1 METTLQTKS
10 LDHLGLISGMYDEL
24 GLGTGIDALVQS
36 GTTRRDVSIGTL
48 CKALVLNGL
57 GFVQRTLYMVSSF
70 FEGKPIEI
78 LLGEGVG
85 GHPVEASQLNDSVLG
100 RALDDLHAYGCTRL
114 FSQLTPLICEQLDL
128 VPRFVHMDSTDFHL
142 DGQYNAEHP
151 PEEDSQLLHLT
162 KGYSRDHRP
171 DLNQVV
177 LNLIT
182 DNQAGIPLHMEALD
196 GNSNDKISFRETIA
210 TYVGQLQTVTGF
222 TYLVT
227 DSAGYTQETIAAY
240 SEQVYWISRVP
251 ETLSACQALIASSEG
266 LQPLTAGYHYRTIY
280 TEQSGVKQ
288 RWVLVFSE
296 EAYQREVK
304 TLKKTYQKRSFTEY
318 KAFLKLSKQP
328 FSCELDAL
336 KTLDKFAKQCGYLQI
351 NTLPCEQKL
360 YYAAKGRPAQDSQ
373 PAGYHYYMRADVS
386 CRLEDYQ
393 SSAHRKGKLVIATNE
408 LDQEKL
414 PDVEVLL
421 AYKGQA
427 KVERGFRFLKDPQF
441 VASSLF
447 VKKPERVEALLF
459 IMTLCLTVYA
469 ALEYKLRLQLKQQQ
483 ENLPNQLGKP
493 TQNPTMRWVFALF
506 TGIHILYGMPEA
518 EIVVLNLKPIHNK
531 VLTLMGDTYKKCYF
545 PSG

>member
-10 LDHLGLISGMYDEL
+10 LDHLGLVSEMYDEL
-24 GLGTGIDALVQS
+24 GIGARIDALVQS
-36 GTTRRDVSIGTL
+36 ETTRRDVSIGIL

-57 GFVQRTLYMVSSF
+57 GFTQRTLYMVSSF
-70 FEGKPIEI
+70 FAGKPIEV
-78 LLGEGVG
+78 LLGAG
-85 GHPVEASQLNDSVLG
+85 VEATQLNDSVLG
-100 RALDDLHAYGCTRL
+100 RALDDLHAYGCTKL
-114 FSQLTPLICEQLDL
+114 FSELTPLICERLAL
-128 VPRFVHMDSTDFHL
+128 TPRFVHMDSTDFHL

-151 PEEDSQLLHLT
+151 PEEGSQLLHLT

-177 LNLIT
+177 LNLIAE
-182 DNQAGIPLHMEALD
+182 NQAGIPLHMEALK
-196 GNSNDKISFRETIA
+196 GNSNDKTSFRKTIA
-210 TYVGQLQTVTGF
+210 TYVEQLQTVTGF

-227 DSAGYTQETIAAY
+227 DSAGYTYETIAAY

-251 ETLSACQALIASSEG
+251 ETLKASQALIASPEG
-266 LQPLTAGYHYRTIY
+266 LQPLMPGYHYRRIY
-280 TEQSGVKQ
+280 TEQDGVRQ
-288 RWVLVFSE
+288 RWLLIFSE

-304 TLKKTYQKRSFTEY
+304 TLKKTYRKRSLIEY

-328 FSCELDAL
+328 FTCKPDAL
-336 KTLDKFAKQCGYLQI
+336 KALAKFAKQCSYLAI
-351 NTLPCEQKL
+351 NTLPCEKIP
-360 YYAAKGRPAQDSQ
+360 YYTAKGRPAKDSE
-373 PAGYHYYMRADVS
+373 PAGYHYHICADVS

-393 SSAHRKGKLVIATNE
+393 SAAERKGKFVIATNE
-408 LDQEKL
+408 LDQASL

-441 VASSLF
+441 IASSLF

-469 ALEYKLRLQLKQQQ
+469 ALEYKLRQQLEQQ
-483 ENLPNQLGKP
+483 EETLPNQLGKP
-493 TQNPTMRWVFALF
+493 IQNPTMRWVFALF
-506 TGIHILYGMPEA
+506 SGVHLLYGMPETD
-518 EIVVLNLKPIHNK
+518 ILVLNLKPIHNK
-531 VLTLMGDTYKKCYF
+531 VLILLGDRYKKCYC